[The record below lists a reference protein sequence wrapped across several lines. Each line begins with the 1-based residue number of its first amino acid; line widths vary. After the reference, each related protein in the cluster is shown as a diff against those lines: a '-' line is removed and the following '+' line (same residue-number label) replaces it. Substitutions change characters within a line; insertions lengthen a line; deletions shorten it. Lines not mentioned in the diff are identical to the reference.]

1 MSDDLLRVAF
11 VHFGLKDVHN
21 LILSHRRQHVL
32 CRPVAVVDLVL
43 LLELQASS
51 ILLCNRVDRDGLVQR
66 CRRELITL
74 LVEGE

>member
-43 LLELQASS
+43 LLEL
-51 ILLCNRVDRDGLVQR
+51 
-66 CRRELITL
+66 
-74 LVEGE
+74 